1 MDECP
6 GAMFIWPFSLKEPHV
21 EAVDAV
27 DNQRLG
33 RDLGRALR
41 TYPQK
46 DQNDL
51 WEVVFQFI

>member
-1 MDECP
+1 M
-6 GAMFIWPFSLKEPHV
+6 EPSITLFCRGNNTHV

-41 TYPQK
+41 AYPQK
-46 DQNDL
+46 DQNDF
-51 WEVVFQFI
+51 WEVVFQFM